1 VEVVWST
8 YDKDGGGTL
17 DSKEAYAF
25 VCDAV
30 GQLGG
35 GEVTE
40 EGFKEAFSA
49 IDNDGSG
56 TLTKA
61 EMARFIQ
68 KMM

>member
-1 VEVVWST
+1 VS
-8 YDKDGGGTL
+8 
-17 DSKEAYAF
+17 
-25 VCDAV
+25 DAI

-35 GEVTE
+35 GAITE
-40 EGFKEAFSA
+40 EGFKEAFDA